1 MNKILLQ
8 CDNLCKRYQEGNV
21 HTDVLHD
28 VTFSVGQGEMLAI
41 VGTSGSGKSTLLHLL
56 GGLDTPT
63 SGDVVFDNQSMS
75 KLSSAA
81 KADLRNRE
89 LGFIYQFH
97 HLLPDFTA
105 LENVAMPLL
114 IGKHKPAEIDARAR
128 EMLRSVGLEHR
139 ASHRPSELSGGERQR
154 VAIARALIL
163 EPQVL
168 LLDEP
173 TSALDVSVQAEILNL
188 LAELQRESNLTYLM
202 VTHDLG
208 VIAHLCQKVAVM
220 QYGKIL
226 ETLTVD
232 DLVAGQAQTDYTRML
247 VNASQQYS
255 REMAREVAVY

>member
-1 MNKILLQ
+1 MI
-8 CDNLCKRYQEGNV
+8 DVRNLSLEFGEGDKRNQV
-21 HTDVLHD
+21 LFDVN
-28 VTFSVGQGEMLAI
+28 FSVQPGEIYGL
-41 VGTSGSGKSTLLHLL
+41 VGESGSGKTTVLKCLAGLFTHWQGELAINDQPLDHRINQQRCRLVQMVFQDPYGSLHPRHTIGDILEEPLQIHGIPDRDRRINTLL
-56 GGLDTPT
+56 D
-63 SGDVVFDNQSMS
+63 
-75 KLSSAA
+75 K
-81 KADLRNRE
+81 
-89 LGFIYQFH
+89 
-97 HLLPDFTA
+97 
-105 LENVAMPLL
+105 
-114 IGKHKPAEIDARAR
+114 
-128 EMLRSVGLEHR
+128 VGLNR
-139 ASHRPSELSGGERQR
+139 AFRDRYPHQLSGGQRQR

-188 LAELQRESNLTYLM
+188 LADLHQESKLTYLM

-232 DLVAGQAQTDYTRML
+232 ALVSGGAETDYTRML

-255 REMAREVAVY
+255 REMAREVAAY